1 MKYIKFLFTSISATA
16 SSLLGLFVGFGLMTY
31 LNLFTYKLF
40 FDAIT
45 LFFIIAVFMFGGLK
59 FTAKVIR

>member
-1 MKYIKFLFTSISATA
+1 MKYFKFLFISGSATA
-16 SSLLGLFVGFGLMTY
+16 SSLLGLFAGLGLMTY

-45 LFFIIAVFMFGGLK
+45 LFFIMALFVFGGLK
-59 FTAKVIR
+59 LTAKVIR